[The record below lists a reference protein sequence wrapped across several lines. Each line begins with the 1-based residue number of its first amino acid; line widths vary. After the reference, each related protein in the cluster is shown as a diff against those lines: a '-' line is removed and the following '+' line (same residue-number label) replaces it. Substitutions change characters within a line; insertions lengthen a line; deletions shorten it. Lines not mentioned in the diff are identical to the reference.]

1 MMKRNYL
8 AVKLPTHDFHR
19 RILFN
24 NFSSLSLA
32 RLSCEIFL
40 QIENWNNSKSMKLS
54 FHVSLHVSQLYN
66 YTLVHICV
74 EFLN

>member
-8 AVKLPTHDFHR
+8 AVKLPTHDFLAVFFL
-19 RILFN
+19 IIF
-24 NFSSLSLA
+24 LSHLRLA
-32 RLSCEIFL
+32 RFL

-66 YTLVHICV
+66 YTLVHIYICRL